1 MKNSKG
7 FTLIELVVVIVILGI
22 LVAVGI
28 PKYID
33 LTTKA
38 KKAHDDAKLDALR
51 SATHLLYAQNA
62 LNGNA
67 TFPAASTVVA
77 NVIGYVPPDWQYYP
91 NIFYDQT
98 EGIWTG
104 VEPE

>member
-7 FTLIELVVVIVILGI
+7 FSLIELVVVIVILGI

-38 KKAHDDAKLDALR
+38 KKAHDEAQLNALR
-51 SATHLLYAQNA
+51 SSTHLLYVSNV
-62 LNGNA
+62 LNGIA
-67 TFPAASTVVA
+67 AFPAETSVIA
-77 NVIGYVPPDWQYYP
+77 NVVGYTETWHYYAGAAY
-91 NIFYDQT
+91 NQS
-98 EGIWTG
+98 EGTWI
-104 VEPE
+104 PQD